1 MQLNNDQYYNRDL
14 SWLRFN
20 HRVLQEAADRRNPL
34 YERIKF
40 LAIFS
45 SNLEEFFEVR
55 VSDIR
60 QIKSLDKKL
69 RKKLITKPNKLL
81 RQIKK
86 NVFQLQEEYGRIWQ
100 YQLLPELEMEGLKLV
115 TLDHFNEKQKVF
127 ITDFFE
133 KEIAGNLK
141 MKKGMS
147 NNADRLFI
155 ENGKLYLVGLKP
167 DTELVFVKIPE
178 EKGRFVNLP
187 YSENDM
193 HNVCFIDDIIKYC
206 LRQSLDVDFYNIK
219 ISRDAELYIENEF
232 SGNLLEKIQVS
243 LSNRDTGQVTRA
255 LIQKNMPDDLLDQ
268 FMLALDINETDISL
282 GGKYHNM
289 QDLFTFPNPM
299 GKDLQNQE
307 LAPKKISG
315 LGLKDDLFMKIM
327 EKDRLLHF
335 PYESFE
341 TVLHFIEQAAHDP
354 KVRKIK
360 MTLYRVSKDSA
371 VANALLKALKRGK
384 AVTVFIET
392 KARFDE
398 ANNIKWGSVLE
409 AHGAR
414 VIYSYPGIKVHSKI
428 LFIEREDGENT
439 KAFAYIGTGNFNEK
453 TSKIYTDFGL
463 LTADKKLTRELAQ
476 VFQLLEREIIIPR
489 VKQLMVS
496 PFTTR
501 EKISKMIE
509 REIEFAQEGKPA
521 YLIFKMN
528 SLQDN
533 KMIKL
538 LYKASQAGVEIRLLV
553 RGICC
558 LVPGIAGQSDNIK
571 VTSIVDRYLEHA
583 RIYVFGNGGKEKMY
597 MGSADLMTRNLDHRI
612 EVLAPINDPDNY
624 QKMRHILQLQLE
636 DRVKARIIDVE
647 QKNEYVSTEPGKSS
661 QVLIYD
667 YL

>member
-187 YSENDM
+187 YSENGM